1 MVNKNDFN
9 AKQFLKGFDE
19 EMQNLME
26 IDKFYT
32 NDGRTEC
39 AKIIVREK
47 EFEVQYWNTFA
58 YFYGERPREYK
69 NYIRSYAITETS
81 IKDGST
87 RIGFSMETFEDK
99 KIDVRLMESYFP
111 ELRKPVSV
119 SYGKK
124 YTICTFKGLINLL
137 SNKLL
142 SDFKSKGIKFIADFT
157 VVDGKYDLE
166 KLTNDDWNEIIDE
179 SHSWYGIKQL
189 GDTGFDTYENQY
201 LLDYY
206 GGGYSEFLHVA
217 PEELTED
224 IKADLKSI
232 LNKLLDCCDNDQ
244 QILVQWIED

>member
-19 EMQNLME
+19 KMQNLIE

-39 AKIIVREK
+39 AKIIVCGK
-47 EFEVQYWNTFA
+47 EFEVEYWNTFA
-58 YFYGERPREYK
+58 YFYGERPKGYK
-69 NYIRSYAITETS
+69 NYILSYAITETS
-81 IKDGST
+81 TKDGSMC
-87 RIGFSMETFEDK
+87 IGFDMETFVDR
-99 KIDVRLMESYFP
+99 KIDVKLIEQYFP
-111 ELRKPVSV
+111 ELRKPQSV
-119 SYGKK
+119 SYGEK
-124 YTICTFKGLINLL
+124 YTICTFKEFVNLL

-142 SDFKSKGIKFIADFT
+142 SDIKSKGIKFVADFT

-166 KLTNDDWNEIIDE
+166 KLTDDDWDEIIDE
-179 SHSWYGIKQL
+179 SHGWYGIKQL

-206 GGGYSEFLHVA
+206 GGGYSEFLHIA
-217 PEELTED
+217 PEELVED
-224 IKADLKSI
+224 IKADLKPI
-232 LNKLLDCCDNDQ
+232 LNRLLDCYDNNQ